1 MFAILAFALGSSA
14 YKRPTA
20 ESFATLT
27 EGIEAWA
34 ALDLDARFAVNVGDA
49 KGSLYTW
56 VSKDGFTMQERLE
69 GASLSKWPAAVM
81 ISGLVNDGT
90 MSYDDKPSKYLDWW
104 TKDPKDTRSQVT
116 LRHLLSFTSGYTE
129 DAHSTRFCLS
139 FLKCAQNLYEASTKY
154 VAPGTRFEYLSVHLQ
169 FAGAMAVAASG
180 KEIQT
185 LFEEYLYK
193 PYNMTRTSWFPERE
207 PQMATGIVS
216 TGDDFEQLLSRLLTE
231 KVLSSEVT
239 KMMETDW
246 TKAPIHPSGDG
257 WFGHYAM
264 GHWWECFGYGTPS
277 EHRPLAQHCLDS
289 HIQAG
294 PGEFGFY
301 PAIDRSGGGGEAGP
315 KRPPY
320 YFSIPLQEPD
330 ALSGVPEYLRILAK
344 PMVDLIL
351 AGHEPSK
358 VPKQA
363 ILNITGGL
371 IRRDIVFI
379 QGELLD
385 CECSKGGKGE
395 PWAAMSKGLPE
406 DDRHENRQDILNR
419 GGGITLLDIVRVHK
433 EVGDCKCKGRKHAMQ
448 RSVEMK
454 R

>member
-14 YKRPTA
+14 LKRPTA
-20 ESFATLT
+20 DKFATLT
-27 EGIEAWA
+27 KGIEAWA
-34 ALDLDARFAVNVGDA
+34 ALDLDAKFAVNVGDA
-49 KGSLYTW
+49 SGNLYTW
-56 VSKDGFTMQERLE
+56 VSKDGFTMQDRLE

-104 TKDPKDTRSQVT
+104 TKDPQDSRSKVT
-116 LRHLLSFTSGYTE
+116 LRHLLSFTSGYKKDTS
-129 DAHSTRFCLS
+129 AGFCLG
-139 FLKCAQNLYEASTKY
+139 FLKCAEKLYEAATDY
-154 VAPGTRFEYLSVHLQ
+154 GPPGERFEYLSIHLQ

-180 KEIQT
+180 KEITT

-193 PYNMTRTSWFPERE
+193 PFNMTRTSWYPERE

-231 KVLSSEVT
+231 KVLSKEVT
-239 KMMETDW
+239 TMMETDW
-246 TKAPIHPSGDG
+246 TKPPIHPSGDG
-257 WFGHYAM
+257 WFGHYGM
-264 GHWWECFGYGTPS
+264 GHWWECFGYSKPS
-277 EHRPLAQHCLDS
+277 EHAPLPQRCLDY

-301 PAIDRSGGGGEAGP
+301 PMIDRSGGGGEAGP

-344 PMVDLIL
+344 PMADLIL
-351 AGHEPSK
+351 AGHEPSE

-371 IRRDIVFI
+371 IRRDVVFI

-385 CECSKGGKGE
+385 CECAKGGKGE
-395 PWAAMSKGLPE
+395 PWAAMVKGLPE
-406 DDRHENRQDILNR
+406 DEPRANRQEILNA
-419 GGGITLLDIVRVHK
+419 GHGITLLDIVRVHE
-433 EVGDCKCKGRKHAMQ
+433 EVGDCKCKGRKQAMQ
-448 RSVEMK
+448 RSAEIA